1 MENDFFLVA
10 PRQLW
15 KSPFGDYY
23 IDMKENLVSACGYPS
38 TAYYHGFIGT
48 VPLLSQPQ
56 MHLL

>member
-1 MENDFFLVA
+1 MESDFFLVA

-15 KSPFGDYY
+15 KSPDVDYY
-23 IDMKENLVSACGYPS
+23 TDMKEYSLSACGYPS

-56 MHLL
+56 VHLL